1 MYKTNSKHALAKIY
15 VVFAL
20 ATGLAIF
27 VVADALAQPPAN
39 ASLKDQ
45 AGQPPPPSDRNA
57 HKTADLLSTLKLNA
71 QQTTS
76 IKTILDADRAAF
88 EELRQAMRTK
98 SDALQVATKQ
108 KLAKIL
114 NAEQLGRYEEFKRA
128 NRPPRPQGE
137 PPRRD
142 EK

>member
-1 MYKTNSKHALAKIY
+1 MLVDGGDGAKNWI
-15 VVFAL
+15 VPL
-20 ATGLAIF
+20 GDNGRGRHLHRATELISA
-27 VVADALAQPPAN
+27 A
-39 ASLKDQ
+39 
-45 AGQPPPPSDRNA
+45 
-57 HKTADLLSTLKLNA
+57 ADLLSTLKLNA

-88 EELRQAMRTK
+88 EELRQTMRTK